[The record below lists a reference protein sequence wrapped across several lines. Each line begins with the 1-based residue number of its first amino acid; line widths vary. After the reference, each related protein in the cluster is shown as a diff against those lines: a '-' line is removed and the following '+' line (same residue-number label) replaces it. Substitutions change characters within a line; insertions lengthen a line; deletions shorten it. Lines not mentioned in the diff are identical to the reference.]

1 MLEPAAVLP
10 YYAHNLRE
18 TDSVAKDRET
28 QYEAG
33 GILFVG
39 LLAVGAGVGLW
50 ANQLGPGT
58 LIGFGAGFVAMGVLA
73 VRR

>member
-1 MLEPAAVLP
+1 M
-10 YYAHNLRE
+10 
-18 TDSVAKDRET
+18 AKDRET